1 MVMPAWRGGRS
12 RPRAPGWLLPTGAY
26 LLLTGALAV
35 LIHNA
40 GHPVTFVGGG
50 LVTRWFPIVF
60 FAQALVISSFA
71 YRVRS
76 PAHLHALYLA
86 DLSGWAG
93 PLVMAIAVHLGGTD
107 YAAWLT
113 VAVFGKLGASLLALG
128 IAVRHSPRDW
138 HVALAIAMLGMIC
151 YFLTIPYT
159 RLGTSVTHAVELAGD
174 EPHYMVVT
182 ASLVRDH
189 DIFVED
195 EYRQKVYFAWYPS
208 DLGAGHSSPAR
219 DGHRA
224 SFHDIGLPLL
234 SAIPFAIGGWQL
246 VLFAIAMVAAWILAE
261 VYLTVRLAGVSQ
273 TVALLTTAV
282 LATSIPFVVY
292 ANYNF
297 PEMPMALAAAIAMR
311 QIWSAQAGRQGRALI
326 AGIAI
331 ATLPWLQTR
340 SWLLVAGL
348 VLTGLLVWRTRPTRI
363 AVAAPL
369 LIGTLGYVALNSWI
383 FGRPT
388 LSPYIAGQADIAPYV
403 SGPQPGSILADVL
416 IGQARPWLDGYDG
429 LLVLAPVFILAL
441 AGAPM
446 LVRHA
451 WAGPGTVLTIALY
464 AATIGAT
471 EVYVSAGWGP
481 PGRYMV
487 TAMPMLA
494 VPLALTLQRLTHA
507 RSALCLAAAPLL
519 GWGLACT
526 FISFVNR
533 LATYSATVA
542 SSRTNGPAERLGAL
556 VGIPLPRLV
565 PDFNIPPTALSFG
578 EVGIALA
585 VVVIFA
591 VAVNRTSPIPQTHP
605 SD

>member
-1 MVMPAWRGGRS
+1 MAAWLGGRS
-12 RPRAPGWLLPTGAY
+12 TPRPPAWFLPTVAY

-35 LIHNA
+35 FIHNA
-40 GHPVTFVGGG
+40 GHPMTFVGRD
-50 LVTRWFPIVF
+50 LVSRWFPIVF
-60 FAQALVISSFA
+60 FVQALVLASFA

-76 PAHLHALYLA
+76 PAHLYALYLT
-86 DLSGWAG
+86 DLAGWAA
-93 PLVMAIAVHLGGTD
+93 PFVMAMAIHLGSTD

-113 VAVFGKLGASLLALG
+113 VAVFGKLGAGLAALVIG
-128 IAVRHSPRDW
+128 VRRGPPDW
-138 HVALAIAMLGMIC
+138 HVALAVATLAVVC

-159 RLGTSVTHAVELAGD
+159 RLGTSATHAVELSGD

-182 ASLVRDH
+182 DSLVRGH
-189 DIFVED
+189 DLFVED
-195 EYRQKVYFAWYPS
+195 EYQQKVYFAWYPA
-208 DLGAGHSSPAR
+208 DLGVGHTTPAR

-234 SAIPFAIGGWQL
+234 DTIPFAVGGWQL
-246 VLFAIAMVAAWILAE
+246 ALFAIAALAAWILAE

-282 LATSIPFVVY
+282 LSTSIPFIVY

-297 PEMPMALAAAIAMR
+297 PEMPMALAAAIALR
-311 QIWSAQAGRQGRALI
+311 QIWSAQARGQGRALI

-348 VLTGLLVWRTRPTRI
+348 LLTSLLVWRTRPARI
-363 AVAAPL
+363 AAVAPL
-369 LIGTLGYVALNSWI
+369 VIGTLGYIALNSWV

-388 LSPYIAGQADIAPYV
+388 LSPYIAGQADLAPFV
-403 SGPQPGSILADVL
+403 SGPQPGSIVADAL

-429 LLVLAPVFILAL
+429 LLLLAPVFVLAL
-441 AGAPM
+441 AGVPLLAR
-446 LVRHA
+446 LR
-451 WAGPGTVLTIALY
+451 WAGPGTILAIALY
-464 AATIGAT
+464 TVTIGAT

-494 VPLALTLQRLTHA
+494 IPLALTLQRLTQA
-507 RSALCLAAAPLL
+507 RSVLCFLAAPLL

-533 LATYSATVA
+533 LATYSATIA
-542 SSRTNGPAERLGAL
+542 SSRTNGPAERLGGL
-556 VGIPLPRLV
+556 LGIPIPRLV
-565 PDFNIPPTALSFG
+565 PDFNAPPTVVSFL
-578 EVGIALA
+578 EFSV
-585 VVVIFA
+585 A
-591 VAVNRTSPIPQTHP
+591 VAIVVLLAAAVYRTSRIPQAYP